1 MNIYRINTTAF
12 EEEDFFLMTTL
23 TEKQIAKV
31 IKPIVMAERSGGEDY
46 DNDTLV
52 TALERVY
59 PLCLVNMHNE
69 FDTITI

>member
-52 TALERVY
+52 TALERAY
-59 PLCLVNMHNE
+59 PDAEVNMYNE